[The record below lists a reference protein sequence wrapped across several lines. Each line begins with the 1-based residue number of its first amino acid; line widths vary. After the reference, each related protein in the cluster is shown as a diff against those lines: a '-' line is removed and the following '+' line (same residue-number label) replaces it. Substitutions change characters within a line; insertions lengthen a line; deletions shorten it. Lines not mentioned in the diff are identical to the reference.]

1 MSGIDLLPRR
11 RSIKKYQATAAHPS
25 VPSFADS
32 NRPKQRIRRS
42 LAGLDRQGESRH
54 SALIMP
60 LVAQKGKGLSGEIP
74 SFSSALELSVLRL
87 DGNSFSG
94 KLPSLPP
101 SIQEV
106 RLQRNEIHGS
116 VPEGYGELP
125 HLHTL
130 KAESNKL
137 SGSIPTG
144 RCGCS

>member
-1 MSGIDLLPRR
+1 MFCADHS
-11 RSIKKYQATAAHPS
+11 S
-25 VPSFADS
+25 V
-32 NRPKQRIRRS
+32 
-42 LAGLDRQGESRH
+42 
-54 SALIMP
+54 
-60 LVAQKGKGLSGEIP
+60 VQKGKGLSGEIP
-74 SFSSALELSVLRL
+74 SFSPALELSVLRL
-87 DGNSFSG
+87 DGNSFGG

-106 RLQRNEIHGS
+106 HLQRNELHGS

-144 RCGCS
+144 RCEC